1 MFAMAACQE
10 ELQQPVEEQ
19 KPVLEGI
26 EGELQEVTFSV
37 NLEDKAQTKAI
48 SDGLSATNLQ
58 YAVYRS
64 EEYVASDGTK
74 YPAGKYIPALS
85 QGDDPDAEF
94 SNAKIEKSGDRTWK
108 VTLTLAKNVKYD
120 IVFWAYADNAPYT
133 FKEDAAQITV
143 DDNYTGLAN
152 AENRD
157 AFYGLC
163 KGYSVISSEERVE
176 LRRPFAQI
184 NFGACDYIP
193 YVTDLG
199 LEVTSTIDTQAHEK
213 VEAVY
218 EYDDP
223 INGRLLYAE
232 RPAVAECKVPNTLN
246 VLDGT
251 VSGEAVVKFQLA
263 DIPYNSGDEDDKVL
277 LSAKTADGEPIP
289 YHWMGMNYI
298 LAGAEATI
306 NNIHATFHYNGQ
318 DLVFDVP
325 NVPYKRNYKT
335 NIIGNLFTENAK
347 FNVVVL
353 PDYFTPD
360 IVIDLDELEAL
371 NPIERAIKL
380 AVDGKLTEASVVLSA
395 DLELEE
401 TITVPAGL
409 NLVLDLG
416 GKTLTS
422 SVAPA
427 FLANG
432 NVTMSNGNAQVA
444 GEFVRAGAGAQITLT
459 GVKAVSGTEKV
470 PGDNCVFVPKDAIG
484 AKVVV
489 GVGTELKSYGAAAIQ
504 SNGNTQ
510 GLVLTVAGKV
520 ESVGVVAM
528 YLPQVATCTIE
539 DGAVISGA
547 TGIELRAGDL
557 VVKDGAK
564 ISADDDFETK
574 ANGNGSTVLGAA
586 VAVSAHSTNLPINV
600 TIEGGEFSCAF
611 ALYEVNFFEDRTA
624 ATTLAVKAGT
634 FNAPIYSENC
644 TGFITGGTF
653 AEGVEVAYLA
663 EGLIVGEDGV
673 VTEKPEPAIEL
684 EMVTTEDV
692 PADGGKVVV
701 KVTANVQW
709 TLALDGEDVKT
720 GAATNETEVEVTVA
734 ANELEEVVEHTLTLS
749 AEGVE
754 AKTVK
759 FNQAAAAPAGPTV
772 VTVAEFLAAED
783 NAEIEYQVS
792 GMITKIYSAYSSQYN
807 NIAFYLKDNTGEMIV
822 YRMSCEGI
830 EKPEAIAPGDQITVK
845 GTRSLYNGVAQMAQG
860 CVCVEYTPFV
870 AQASEWGI
878 VGDFTEWGKNADV
891 VMYNT
896 WHTENLYVAYNV
908 EIASGAFKIRA
919 NNKWDDNKNY
929 GLEVAG
935 SIYADKYYAVKSAG
949 DSKDATLMA
958 YGTYDVYFD
967 LANKRVA
974 LMTPGKAYAEAVD
987 GGQPI
992 VVVAGLKDHAWGVAG
1007 SFQGWDAPTA
1017 VEAVVEGDWAVVKN
1031 VTLAA
1036 NDEFKFVADKAWTL
1050 SYGSACD
1057 VNVGETYTSYS
1068 GGNNMKFVGEP
1079 GAYNLYFSLID
1090 AKFHMEEY
1098 VEAPA
1103 ETTAKVVMKDLGY
1116 ANAAKVT
1123 EVKID
1128 DNVTLTFAKGKSTS
1142 DPAYYTTGEA
1152 VRLYQNGATLT
1163 VNANGKTIKSIKI
1176 TFAENQYY
1184 IAADSGE
1191 FTAEGAERTWTGAAE
1206 SVKFTTTGTDK
1217 NHRAYVSAVEVTYE

>member
-1 MFAMAACQE
+1 MFALAACQE

-37 NLEDKAQTKAI
+37 NLEDKSQTKAI
-48 SDGLSATNLQ
+48 SDGLSADRLE
-58 YAVYRS
+58 YAVYYADDRGLS
-64 EEYVASDGTK
+64 SNYQVGDYIKVLST
-74 YPAGKYIPALS
+74 GK
-85 QGDDPDAEF
+85 
-94 SNAKIEKSGDRTWK
+94 NAKIEKSGERTWK

-120 IVFWAYADNAPYT
+120 IVFWADNSKSPYV
-133 FKEDAAQITV
+133 FDEENAQIIV
-143 DDNYTGLAN
+143 KDNYTGAAN
-152 AENRD
+152 AEIRD
-157 AFYGLC
+157 AFYGVC
-163 KGYSVISSEERVE
+163 KGYSVISSDERVE

-199 LEVTSTIDTQAHEK
+199 LVVTSTIDTQAHDK

-218 EYDDP
+218 EFNDP
-223 INGRLLYAE
+223 DNGRLLYPE
-232 RPAVAECKVPNTLN
+232 RPAVAKCTVPNILN
-246 VLDGT
+246 VLDGSVT
-251 VSGEAVVKFQLA
+251 GAVPVDFKLA
-263 DIPYNSGDEDDKVL
+263 DIPFNGGEEDEVL
-277 LSAKTADGEPIP
+277 LSAKTTEGETIT

-298 LAGAEATI
+298 LAGPEATI

-325 NVPYKRNYKT
+325 NVPYKRNFKT

-380 AVDGKLTEASVVLSA
+380 AVDGKLDDASVVLSA

-459 GVKAVSGTEKV
+459 GVKAVSGTETV
-470 PGDNCVFVPKDAIG
+470 AGDNCVFVPKDATG
-484 AKVVV
+484 AKVVI
-489 GVGTELKSYGAAAIQ
+489 GEGTELKSYGAAAIQ

-520 ESVGVVAM
+520 ESVGDVAM

-539 DGAVISGA
+539 GTAVISGA

-557 VVKDGAK
+557 VIKDDAK
-564 ISADDDFETK
+564 ISAGDVFEAK

-600 TIEGGEFSCAF
+600 TIEGGVFSCAY
-611 ALYEVNFFEDRTA
+611 ALYEVDFNEGRTA
-624 ATTLAVKAGT
+624 ATTLAVEDGT

-653 AEGVEVAYLA
+653 AEKVEVPAAYLA

-684 EMVTTEDV
+684 AMVTTEVV
-692 PADGGKVVV
+692 PAEGGAVKV
-701 KVTANVQW
+701 KVTANVAW
-709 TLALDGEDVKT
+709 TLALDGKAVKT
-720 GAATNETEVEVTVA
+720 GAAGESEVEVTVA

-772 VTVAEFLAAED
+772 VTVAEFLAAAED
-783 NAEIEYQVS
+783 ETMYQLTGVITSVS
-792 GMITKIYSAYSSQYN
+792 NTTYGN
-807 NIAFYLKDNTGEMIV
+807 FYLKDATGEVLI
-822 YRMSCEGI
+822 YGLCSPEGAQKYWA
-830 EKPEAIAPGDQITVK
+830 ESGAKVGDTITVQ
-845 GTRSLYNGVAQMAQG
+845 TVRTSFNGAPQG
-860 CVCVEYTPFV
+860 KNAIFVELVPFV
-870 AQASEWGI
+870 AQASEWGV
-878 VGDFTEWGKNADV
+878 VGDLNEWGKTPDI

-919 NNKWDDNKNY
+919 NNEWNDAKNY
-929 GLEVAG
+929 GLEAAG
-935 SIYADKYYAVKSAG
+935 SIYADKYYALKNGG
-949 DSKDATLMA
+949 DSKDASPMV

-967 LANKRVA
+967 LANNRVA

-992 VVVAGLKDHAWGVAG
+992 VVVAGLKDHVWGLIG
-1007 SFQGWDAPTA
+1007 SFEASNGWSVD
-1017 VEAVVEGDWAVVKN
+1017 VEMAVEGDYAVAKN
-1031 VTLAA
+1031 VTLA
-1036 NDEFKFVADKAWTL
+1036 NGDLFKIRSDKSWDTPN
-1050 SYGSACD
+1050 YGTGCE
-1057 VNVGETYTSYS
+1057 VNVGDVYTTYKS
-1068 GGNNMKFVGEP
+1068 GDNMKFVGET

-1123 EVKID
+1123 TVKMD
-1128 DNVTLTFAKGKSTS
+1128 ENVTLTFAKGKAST
-1142 DPAYYTTGEA
+1142 DPAYYTSGES

-1176 TFAENQYY
+1176 TFADNQYY

-1191 FTAEGAERTWTGAAE
+1191 FSAEGTVRTWTGAAE

-1217 NHRAYVSAVEVTYE
+1217 NHRAYVSAIEVTYE

>member
-1 MFAMAACQE
+1 MFALAACQE

-37 NLEDKAQTKAI
+37 NLEDKSQTKAI
-48 SDGLSATNLQ
+48 SDGLSADRLE
-58 YAVYRS
+58 YAVYYADDRGLS
-64 EEYVASDGTK
+64 SNYQVGD
-74 YPAGKYIPALS
+74 YIEVLS
-85 QGDDPDAEF
+85 TGN
-94 SNAKIEKSGDRTWK
+94 NAKIEKSGERTWK

-120 IVFWAYADNAPYT
+120 IVFWADNSKSPYV
-133 FKEDAAQITV
+133 FDEENAQIIV
-143 DDNYTGLAN
+143 NDNYTGAAN
-152 AENRD
+152 AETRD
-157 AFYGLC
+157 AFYGIC
-163 KGYSVISSEERVE
+163 KGYSVISSDERVE

-199 LEVTSTIDTQAHEK
+199 LEVTSTIDTQAHDK

-218 EYDDP
+218 EFNDP
-223 INGRLLYAE
+223 DNGRLLYPE
-232 RPAVAECKVPNTLN
+232 RPAVAKCTVPNILN
-246 VLDGT
+246 VLDGSVT
-251 VSGEAVVKFQLA
+251 GAVPVDFKLA
-263 DIPYNSGDEDDKVL
+263 DIPFNGGEEDEVL
-277 LSAKTADGEPIP
+277 LSAKTTEGETIT

-298 LAGAEATI
+298 LAGPEATI

-335 NIIGNLFTENAK
+335 NILGNLFTESAK
-347 FNVVVL
+347 FNVVVV
-353 PDYFTPD
+353 PEYFTPD
-360 IVIDLDELEAL
+360 IVIDLDELAAL

-395 DLELEE
+395 DLALEE

-444 GEFVRAGAGAQITLT
+444 GEFVRAGAGAEITLT
-459 GVKAVSGTEKV
+459 GVKAISGTETV
-470 PGDNCVFVPKDAIG
+470 AGDNCVFVPKDATG
-484 AKVVV
+484 AKVVI
-489 GVGTELKSYGAAAIQ
+489 GEGTELKSYGAAAIQ
-504 SNGNTQ
+504 SNGNTE

-528 YLPQVATCTIE
+528 YLPQVAACTIE
-539 DGAVISGA
+539 GTAVISGA

-557 VVKDGAK
+557 VIKDGAK
-564 ISADDDFETK
+564 ISAGDVFEAK

-600 TIEGGEFSCAF
+600 TIEGGVFSCAY
-611 ALYEVNFFEDRTA
+611 ALYEVDFNEGRTA
-624 ATTLAVKAGT
+624 VTTLAVEDGT

-653 AEGVEVAYLA
+653 AEKVEVPAAYLA

-684 EMVTTEDV
+684 AMVTTEDV
-692 PADGGKVVV
+692 PAEGGKVVV
-701 KVTANVQW
+701 KVTANVEW
-709 TLALDGEDVKT
+709 TLALDGKDVKT
-720 GAATNETEVEVTVA
+720 GAAVNATEVEVTVA

-772 VTVAEFLAAED
+772 VTVAEFLAAAED
-783 NAEIEYQVS
+783 ETMYQLTGV
-792 GMITKIYSAYSSQYN
+792 ITSVTNTSYGN
-807 NIAFYLKDNTGEMIV
+807 FYLKDATGEVLV
-822 YRMSCEGI
+822 YGLCSPEGAQKYWV
-830 EKPEAIAPGDQITVK
+830 ESGAKVGDTITVN
-845 GTRSLYNGVAQMAQG
+845 TVRTSYNGAPQGKNAIFVAL
-860 CVCVEYTPFV
+860 VPFV

-896 WHTENLYVAYNV
+896 WHTENLFVAYNV

-919 NNKWDDNKNY
+919 NNEWNDAKNY
-929 GLEVAG
+929 GLETAG
-935 SIYADKYYAVKSAG
+935 NIYDDKYYSLVLGSG
-949 DSKDATLMA
+949 SQNATPME

-967 LANKRVA
+967 LANSRVA
-974 LMTPGKAYAEAVD
+974 LMTPGKAYSEAVD
-987 GGQPI
+987 GGKPVTVI
-992 VVVAGLKDHAWGVAG
+992 AGLKDHRWGVAG
-1007 SFQGWDAPTA
+1007 SFQDWKAENA
-1017 VEAVVEGDWAVVKN
+1017 VEAVVEGDWAVAKN

-1036 NDEFKFVADKAWTL
+1036 NDEFKFVADNAWTL
-1050 SYGSACD
+1050 SYGAACD
-1057 VNVGETYTSYS
+1057 VNVGTTYTTYNN
-1068 GGNNMKFVGEP
+1068 GGNMKFVGEA
-1079 GAYNLYFSLID
+1079 GAYNLYFSLLD
-1090 AKFHMEEY
+1090 ATFYIEEY
-1098 VEAPA
+1098 VGVKEVTSTITFDTKDIRTLFSD
-1103 ETTAKVVMKDLGY
+1103 EQTIWEQNGIIVTNDRAKSQTK
-1116 ANAAKVT
+1116 NADY
-1123 EVKID
+1123 VKPI
-1128 DNVTLTFAKGKSTS
+1128 
-1142 DPAYYTTGEA
+1142 
-1152 VRLYQNGATLT
+1152 RLYQNSNIT
-1163 VNANGKTIKSIKI
+1163 VAVDGEILSIVFDCNSSAYANELANTIGVTANSDKVTVVLGSPVSSYTVENLVKQVRIDAI
-1176 TFAENQYY
+1176 T
-1184 IAADSGE
+1184 
-1191 FTAEGAERTWTGAAE
+1191 
-1206 SVKFTTTGTDK
+1206 
-1217 NHRAYVSAVEVTYE
+1217 VTYNSKQ

>member
-1 MFAMAACQE
+1 MFALAACQE

-37 NLEDKAQTKAI
+37 NLEDKAQTKSI

-74 YPAGKYIPALS
+74 YPAGQYIPALS
-85 QGDDPDAEF
+85 QGDDPKAEF
-94 SNAKIEKSGDRTWK
+94 SNAKIETSGDRTWK

-120 IVFWAYADNAPYT
+120 IVFWAYADDAPYT
-133 FKEDAAQITV
+133 FKEAEGKIV
-143 DDNYTGLAN
+143 VDNYTTEAN
-152 AENRD
+152 AEIRD

-163 KGYSVISSEERVE
+163 KGYSVISSDERVE

-199 LEVTSTIDTQAHEK
+199 LEVTSTIDTQAHDA
-213 VEAVY
+213 VDAVY
-218 EYDDP
+218 DS
-223 INGRLLYAE
+223 NGRLLYPE
-232 RPAVAECKVPNTLN
+232 RPAVATMCTVPNTLN

-251 VSGEAVVKFQLA
+251 VSGAVPVDFLLA
-263 DIPYNSGDEDDKVL
+263 DIPYNGDDKDKVL
-277 LSAKTADGEPIP
+277 LKAKTADGEIL

-298 LAGAEATI
+298 LAGPESTI

-347 FNVVVL
+347 FNVVVV

-395 DLELEE
+395 DLELDE

-409 NLVLDLG
+409 DLVLDLG

-459 GVKAVSGTEKV
+459 GVKAVSGTETAA
-470 PGDNCVFVPKDAIG
+470 GDNCVFIPKDATD
-484 AKVVV
+484 AKVVI
-489 GVGTELKSYGAAAIQ
+489 GEGTELKSYGAAAIQ
-504 SNGNTQ
+504 SNGHTE
-510 GLVLTVAGKV
+510 GLELTVAGKV

-539 DGAVISGA
+539 GTAVISGA

-557 VVKDGAK
+557 VVKDGAS
-564 ISADDDFETK
+564 ISAGDDFKAE

-600 TIEGGEFSCAF
+600 TIEGGVFSCAF
-611 ALYEVNFFEDRTA
+611 ALYEVNFFGEDRTA
-624 ATTLAVKAGT
+624 ETKLSVKAGT
-634 FNAPIYSENC
+634 FNAPIFSQSCEGY
-644 TGFITGGTF
+644 ITGGTF
-653 AEGVEVAYLA
+653 AEKVEVPAEYLA

-673 VTEKPEPAIEL
+673 VAEKPAPAIEL
-684 EMVTTEDV
+684 AMVTTEEV
-692 PADGGKVVV
+692 PAEGGKVVV
-701 KVTANVQW
+701 KVTANVEW
-709 TLALDGEDVKT
+709 TLALDGEAVET
-720 GAATNETEVEVTVA
+720 GAAVNETEVEVTVA
-734 ANELEEVVEHTLTLS
+734 ANELEEAVEHTLTLS

-759 FNQAAAAPAGPTV
+759 FNQAAAQPVGPTEA
-772 VTVAEFLAAED
+772 TVAKFLAAAED
-783 NAEIEYQVS
+783 DTMYQLTGVITSVS
-792 GMITKIYSAYSSQYN
+792 NTTYGN
-807 NIAFYLKDNTGEMIV
+807 FYLKDATGEVLI
-822 YRMSCEGI
+822 YGLCSPEGAQ
-830 EKPEAIAPGDQITVK
+830 KYWAQSGAKVGDTITVQ
-845 GTRSLYNGVAQMAQG
+845 TVRTSFNGAPQGKNAIFVAL
-860 CVCVEYTPFV
+860 VPFV
-870 AQASEWGI
+870 AQASEWGV
-878 VGDFTEWGKNADV
+878 VGDLNEWGKTQTPDV

-919 NNKWDDNKNY
+919 NNEWNDDKNY

-935 SIYADKYYAVKSAG
+935 SIYGDKYYSVINGGGSQN
-949 DSKDATLMA
+949 ATPMV

-967 LANKRVA
+967 FANKRVA

-987 GGQPI
+987 GGEPI
-992 VVVAGLKDHAWGVAG
+992 AVVAGLKDHAWGVIG
-1007 SFQGWDAPTA
+1007 SFEASNDWKVD
-1017 VEAVVEGDWAVVKN
+1017 VEMSVEGDYAVAKN
-1031 VTLAA
+1031 VTLA
-1036 NDEFKFVADKAWTL
+1036 NGDSFKIRSDKSWDTPN
-1050 SYGSACD
+1050 YGTGSD
-1057 VNVGETYTSYS
+1057 VNVGDVYTTYQS
-1068 GGNNMKFVGEP
+1068 GGNMKFVGET

-1090 AKFHMEEY
+1090 AKFHMEKY

-1123 EVKID
+1123 TVKMD
-1128 DNVTLTFAKGKSTS
+1128 ENVTLTFAKGNASTE
-1142 DPAYYTTGEA
+1142 PAYYTSGES

-1176 TFAENQYY
+1176 TFADKQYY

-1191 FTAEGAERTWTGAAE
+1191 FSAEGAVRTWTGNAE

-1217 NHRAYVSAVEVTYE
+1217 NHRAYVSAIEVTYE